1 MLVLTVA
8 EQVEGEKPSGP
19 RSRKGVQTR
28 SRLVEAAKAVFE
40 RDGFLEARIS
50 DIAERAGLSHGSFY
64 HYFDSKEQIFRE
76 VAKAIEDELE
86 APVDAVIFDPE
97 STATPRERIRE
108 GIRRHLVSYRNEA
121 AIMGIIEQVSR
132 YDDHVRAMRETQKQQ
147 SQQQIADSIRQL
159 QLRGMADP
167 SIDPDIAIVALG
179 AMTQRFPELW
189 LVERTHEFDF
199 DAAVDQLSRLFAN
212 ALGIAENEAVPRKT
226 RGRSNERAR

>member
-1 MLVLTVA
+1 VLTLTTA
-8 EQVEGEKPSGP
+8 AQVEGEKPSGP
-19 RSRKGVQTR
+19 RSRKGIQTR

-40 RDGFLEARIS
+40 KDGFLEARIS

-108 GIRRHLVSYRNEA
+108 GIRRHLASYRDEA

-132 YDDHVRAMRETQKQQ
+132 YDDQVRDMREAQKAQ
-147 SQQQIADSIRQL
+147 SQQQIAESIRQL

-167 SIDPDIAIVALG
+167 KIDPDIAIVALG

-212 ALGIAENEAVPRKT
+212 ALGIAESENVPRKG
-226 RGRSNERAR
+226 RGRSERNS

>member
-1 MLVLTVA
+1 VLTLTTA
-8 EQVEGEKPSGP
+8 AQVEGEKPSGP
-19 RSRKGVQTR
+19 RSRKGIQTR

-40 RDGFLEARIS
+40 KDGFLEARIS

-108 GIRRHLVSYRNEA
+108 GIRRHLMSYRNEA

-132 YDDHVRAMRETQKQQ
+132 YDDHVNDVRMKRMHFFADRSERAVRQWQ
-147 SQQQIADSIRQL
+147 SEGIADS
-159 QLRGMADP
+159 A
-167 SIDPDIAIVALG
+167 IDPVVAADALG
-179 AMTQRFPELW
+179 AMIARFAEMW
-189 LVERTHEFDF
+189 LVQGYREYDF
-199 DAAVDQLSRLFAN
+199 DHAVEQLTRLWCN
-212 ALGIAENEAVPRKT
+212 ALGLPDASTPPRRVRKRT
-226 RGRSNERAR
+226 